1 MVASTSMELN
11 RGLAFSEP
19 QNTVLPKNL
28 SKRDIKV
35 GLSLSFL
42 CREASFR
49 IEEPS
54 TWYYVPHTMI
64 AWGSSSNQLPAC
76 AAYEKKSIDK
86 MFKELGIVAGSDVTK
101 MVAFQYPFNISEAGE
116 LSEAR
121 PFTTEQQCAWLK
133 KYMAHCHEEGRV
145 DEAPAT
151 TTPDKPSLSP
161 LHPPQQAQSISATD
175 KAELSQSSSFLA
187 PKICQSS
194 ESSATDGATRDPE
207 YRNQDR
213 RSVEDMRQCA
223 RDMRRSTSTTAKAL
237 RETIPTQQST
247 ALVGPSKA
255 VPSTRRT
262 FAPWI
267 HPSDHSFSVPIKPT
281 MKNQGTQTWA
291 VTEPAPKQEG
301 STRLVVVIVG
311 FQEPS
316 TADTRAAMQQ
326 AMDILSQTMDNMRSQ
341 PDSDASVVI
350 SNSNMSTPVQQD
362 ASVANGTNT
371 TVEAQA
377 AVSRQ

>member
-1 MVASTSMELN
+1 
-11 RGLAFSEP
+11 
-19 QNTVLPKNL
+19 
-28 SKRDIKV
+28 
-35 GLSLSFL
+35 
-42 CREASFR
+42 
-49 IEEPS
+49 
-54 TWYYVPHTMI
+54 
-64 AWGSSSNQLPAC
+64 
-76 AAYEKKSIDK
+76 
-86 MFKELGIVAGSDVTK
+86 
-101 MVAFQYPFNISEAGE
+101 
-116 LSEAR
+116 
-121 PFTTEQQCAWLK
+121 
-133 KYMAHCHEEGRV
+133 
-145 DEAPAT
+145 
-151 TTPDKPSLSP
+151 
-161 LHPPQQAQSISATD
+161 
-175 KAELSQSSSFLA
+175 
-187 PKICQSS
+187 
-194 ESSATDGATRDPE
+194 
-207 YRNQDR
+207 
-213 RSVEDMRQCA
+213 MRQCA

-377 AVSRQ
+377 AVSRR